1 MYPDHS
7 PTLQCPNLVR
17 RTVYS
22 YEAKVFLS
30 IQRSREG
37 DSSESTFIL
46 VQSNLIKITM
56 KTEATRNCQKVQEDH
71 RESWGQGGW
80 QRLSDDGSQSRTQ
93 GQVRQERGKFMVGV
107 SGKINRI
114 HLLLFG

>member
-1 MYPDHS
+1 MS
-7 PTLQCPNLVR
+7 KGQ
-17 RTVYS
+17 
-22 YEAKVFLS
+22 EK
-30 IQRSREG
+30 G

-46 VQSNLIKITM
+46 FQSDLIKITM